1 MARIITKQAAV
12 ARPIGIYAKGI
23 GTSFNQIFDVPDYS
37 VPDPN
42 RNWPHR
48 DPADDDRRIQPGMVF
63 LETPMLFYNSHTEAV
78 DVEIRV
84 FPEAGGAGVFQGV
97 FTIPPG
103 DTYTHP
109 LPGQRFMKADP
120 ASSNGDS
127 LQLKAS
133 IDGVV
138 DVTCYGSVGAAEQD
152 QPE

>member
-1 MARIITKQAAV
+1 MARVKTRQAAV
-12 ARPIGIYAKGI
+12 ARPIGIYAQGI

-42 RNWPHR
+42 KNWPQR
-48 DPADDDRRIQPGMVF
+48 DPDDDERRIQPGMVF

-84 FPEAGGAGVFQGV
+84 FPEGASLGVSQGV
-97 FTIPPG
+97 FTVPPG

-109 LPGQRFMKADP
+109 LPGQRFVKADP
-120 ASSNGDS
+120 TSSNGDS
-127 LQLKAS
+127 LQIRAS
-133 IDGVV
+133 VAGVV
-138 DVTCYGSVGAAEQD
+138 DVTCFGSIGSAEQD